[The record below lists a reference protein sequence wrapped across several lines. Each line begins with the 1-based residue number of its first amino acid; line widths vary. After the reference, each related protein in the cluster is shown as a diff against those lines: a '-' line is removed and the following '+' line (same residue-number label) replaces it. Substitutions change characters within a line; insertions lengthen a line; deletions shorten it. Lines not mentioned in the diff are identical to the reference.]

1 MTRKRKQVFLRVDP
15 IKIDLQPTKRSQ
27 TSEHAIKVKPKST
40 KKPLQEIPNLTKKTS
55 TSQEK
60 KRITKKKGK
69 IKLKLERDKKEITK
83 NNKKGFIQPSKM
95 TTKSKY
101 TNIFTGKVGIFITT
115 VLIIVSFIGG
125 ISAVGLLQ
133 SSENIVTSGIIV
145 QPSPPPSP
153 VPPPPEPKI
162 DIAVYSNPE
171 CTLETSRIEWGTI
184 EIGNSIQRTVYI
196 KNQGETP
203 VLLNF
208 ITENWEPSDLP
219 EHIELIWDY
228 EGTSLE
234 AGASTEITLTLTVK
248 TSIRNIGGFNFD
260 IVFVGSAN

>member
-1 MTRKRKQVFLRVDP
+1 LTRQRKQKILRVDP
-15 IKIDLQPTKRSQ
+15 IRIDLQPTRVSQ
-27 TSEHAIKVKPKST
+27 TRKQVTKSKST
-40 KKPLQEIPNLTKKTS
+40 TAEKPLKEKPNLTKKTS
-55 TSQEK
+55 TSQK
-60 KRITKKKGK
+60 KARITKKKEK
-69 IKLKLERDKKEITK
+69 INLKPARKREKTKTNKKEL
-83 NNKKGFIQPSKM
+83 IQPSKI
-95 TTKSKY
+95 TTKPKY

-115 VLIIVSFIGG
+115 VLIIISFIGG

-162 DIAVYSNPE
+162 DIAVYSDPE
-171 CTLETSRIEWGTI
+171 CTQETSRIEWGTI
-184 EIGNSIQRTVYI
+184 EIGNSIKRSVYI

-208 ITENWEPSDLP
+208 ITENWEPSDLS
-219 EHIELIWDY
+219 EHIELVWDY
-228 EGTSLE
+228 EGISLE
-234 AGASTEITLTLTVK
+234 AGASTGITLTLTVK